1 MAVQQVD
8 GLESLVVAL
17 PARSVAALQEALRQ
31 TKRADLEPDGIAGPR
46 TLAALRRLRDEEPWT
61 AETLDSL
68 DPEQAF
74 ALAGLLRSVPSPQPR
89 PALKAT
95 RATSKPSPRPKP
107 KPTPIPRP
115 PAPSSP
121 VPTPYPSAHAPAV
134 RDAPANE
141 DRLERIAFAWTLAM
155 RIRAAHEEV
164 GQRPAG
170 PSCDGPFLVH
180 LHGAWGSGKSTLLEF
195 LAQALRTPTSK
206 RFARFTERLRRA
218 GTNPDELR
226 PWAIVRFNAWRH
238 QRIAPPW
245 WWLMAAVYQQA
256 ARDMPFHRRIAFR
269 LKDWRRRVW
278 SAWPAYAVF
287 AGGAFACASLLWL
300 GWGSGL
306 FQHTADRSW
315 LEVAGGVAT
324 SLAAVATLAITAWG
338 GLRGASRWVMMASA
352 RGADA
357 ALARSHDPFGAL
369 RTRYRELVESLDRP
383 LVVFIDDLDRC
394 DADYVVKLLEGVQTL
409 FADAAVTYV
418 VAGDRRWIC
427 DSYDQVYSG
436 FAPHMGRPGRPL
448 GYHFLEK
455 TFQLSAG
462 VPELSESLRRR
473 YWRSVLGLDESLD
486 EETLAAERERAE
498 REAASAGDEEELL
511 AGLRK
516 VADAP
521 AARVQ
526 AVSEAVASRL
536 EDEDVRRRTEHRLRD
551 YDHLLERNP
560 RAIKRL
566 ANAYGFE
573 RQLQLLEGNAGPSVG
588 HLALWTILT
597 LRWPRLGEYLAA
609 NPRAVTAIRENKPAP
624 NDAPED
630 IMELFHAAEVRR
642 VVTGRGVPE
651 SLTITAV
658 EAAAR

>member
-1 MAVQQVD
+1 MATQQVD
-8 GLESLVVAL
+8 GLESRLESL
-17 PARSVAALQEALRQ
+17 PERAVRALQESLLQ
-31 TKRADLEPDGIAGPR
+31 TKRAELRPDGIAGPE
-46 TLAALRRLRDEEPWT
+46 TLAALRHLRDAEPWA

-68 DPEQAF
+68 DAEEAF
-74 ALAGLLRSVPSPQPR
+74 ALAGLLRSVPAPEQQTGAR
-89 PALKAT
+89 KA
-95 RATSKPSPRPKP
+95 AKP
-107 KPTPIPRP
+107 KLQPAPVPRP
-115 PAPSSP
+115 PSPPSGP

-134 RDAPANE
+134 RDAPATD
-141 DRLERIAFAWTLAM
+141 DRLERVAFAWTLSM

-170 PSCDGPFLVH
+170 PVCDGPFLVH

-195 LAQALRTPTSK
+195 LAEALRTPNAK
-206 RFARFTERLRRA
+206 RFGRFTDRLRRA
-218 GTNPDELR
+218 GTDPDALR

-245 WWLMAAVYQQA
+245 WWLMAAVYRQA
-256 ARDMPFHRRIAFR
+256 ARDLPIHRRLAFR
-269 LKDWRRRVW
+269 LKDWRRRVF

-287 AGGAFACASLLWL
+287 VGGVVACASLLWL
-300 GWGSGL
+300 GWGAGVFMRTS
-306 FQHTADRSW
+306 DRSW
-315 LEVAGGVAT
+315 LDVAGGVAT
-324 SLAAVATLAITAWG
+324 SIAAVATLAITAWG
-338 GLRGASRWVMMASA
+338 GMRGASRWVMMASA

-357 ALARSHDPFGAL
+357 AIERSHDPFGAL
-369 RTRYRELVESLDRP
+369 RARYRELVNSLDRP
-383 LVVFIDDLDRC
+383 LAVFIDDLDRC
-394 DADYVVKLLEGVQTL
+394 DAEYVVRLLEGVQTL
-409 FADAAVTYV
+409 FADAPVTYV

-427 DSYDQVYSG
+427 ESYDQVYSG
-436 FAPHMGRPGRPL
+436 FSPHLGRPGRPL

-473 YWRSVLGLDESLD
+473 YWRSVLGLAESVD
-486 EETLAAERERAE
+486 EETLTVERERAE
-498 REAASAGDEEELL
+498 LEAASAADEEELL
-511 AGLRK
+511 AGLRR

-526 AVSEAVASRL
+526 AVAEAVASRL

-573 RQLQLLEGNAGPSVG
+573 RQLQLLEGNAGPSVD

-597 LRWPRLGEYLAA
+597 LRWPRLGEYLAEH
-609 NPRAVTAIRENKPAP
+609 PGAVESIGGSEPVPGDLPDDLRG
-624 NDAPED
+624 
-630 IMELFHAAEVRR
+630 LFTDPDVQR
-642 VVTGRGVPE
+642 VVTGKGVGE
-651 SLTITAV
+651 SLTSAAV

>member
-1 MAVQQVD
+1 MATQQVD
-8 GLESLVVAL
+8 GLESRLASL
-17 PARSVAALQEALRQ
+17 PERAVRALQESLLQ
-31 TKRADLEPDGIAGPR
+31 TKRAELRPDGIAGPE
-46 TLAALRRLRDEEPWT
+46 TLAALRHLRDAEPWA

-68 DPEQAF
+68 DAEEAF
-74 ALAGLLRSVPSPQPR
+74 ALAGLLRSVPAPEQQKGAR
-89 PALKAT
+89 KA
-95 RATSKPSPRPKP
+95 AKPKP
-107 KPTPIPRP
+107 KPQPAPVPRP
-115 PAPSSP
+115 PSPPSGP

-134 RDAPANE
+134 RDAPATD
-141 DRLERIAFAWTLAM
+141 DRLERVAFAWTLSM

-170 PSCDGPFLVH
+170 PVCDGPFLVH

-195 LAQALRTPTSK
+195 LAEALRTPNAK
-206 RFARFTERLRRA
+206 RFGRFTDRLRRA
-218 GTNPDELR
+218 GTDPDALR

-256 ARDMPFHRRIAFR
+256 ARDLPVHRRLEFR
-269 LKDWRRRVW
+269 LKDWRRRVF

-287 AGGAFACASLLWL
+287 VGGVVACASLLWL
-300 GWGSGL
+300 GWGAGVFMRTS
-306 FQHTADRSW
+306 DRSW
-315 LEVAGGVAT
+315 LDVAGGVAT
-324 SLAAVATLAITAWG
+324 SIAAVATLAITAWG
-338 GLRGASRWVMMASA
+338 GMRGASRWVMMASA

-357 ALARSHDPFGAL
+357 AIERSHDPFGAL
-369 RTRYRELVESLDRP
+369 RTRYRELVNSLDRP
-383 LVVFIDDLDRC
+383 LAVFIDDLDRC
-394 DADYVVKLLEGVQTL
+394 DAEYVVRLLEGVQTL
-409 FADAAVTYV
+409 FADAPVTYV

-427 DSYDQVYSG
+427 ESYDQVYSG
-436 FAPHMGRPGRPL
+436 FSPHLGRPGRPL

-473 YWRSVLGLDESLD
+473 YWRSVLGLDESVD
-486 EETLAAERERAE
+486 EETLTVERERAE
-498 REAASAGDEEELL
+498 LEAASAADEEELL
-511 AGLRK
+511 AGLRR

-526 AVSEAVASRL
+526 AVAEAVASRL

-573 RQLQLLEGNAGPSVG
+573 RQLQLLEGNAGPSVD

-597 LRWPRLGEYLAA
+597 LRWPRLGEYLAEH
-609 NPRAVTAIRENKPAP
+609 PGAVESIGGSEPVPGDLPDDLRG
-624 NDAPED
+624 
-630 IMELFHAAEVRR
+630 LFTDPDVQR
-642 VVTGRGVPE
+642 VVTGKGVGE
-651 SLTITAV
+651 SLTSAAV